1 MNHLAGSQ
9 AGSQARGFEFP
20 SPEPEGEEGYG
31 PPPLEDAAFPHP
43 FNDIGR
49 VSPADSA
56 GRSSNTLRFQSNVHK
71 YFPRLKK
78 AMAVIQQGYDGQ
90 GSKLIA
96 LNLKELQQQRK
107 DLDGACNDEE
117 CQWEFS
123 EEIRE
128 EIKETLEHLPHL
140 ERAAAAAQDQIE
152 ATERFQQVKLQQR
165 PCTKFHE
172 FQGYLDVMTSAR
184 KSSVTVRA
192 EKPAHNRL

>member
-1 MNHLAGSQ
+1 MMNHLAGSQ

-56 GRSSNTLRFQSNVHK
+56 GRSSKTLRFQLNVHK
-71 YFPRLKK
+71 YFHRLKK

-117 CQWEFS
+117 CQ
-123 EEIRE
+123 
-128 EIKETLEHLPHL
+128 
-140 ERAAAAAQDQIE
+140 
-152 ATERFQQVKLQQR
+152 
-165 PCTKFHE
+165 
-172 FQGYLDVMTSAR
+172 
-184 KSSVTVRA
+184 
-192 EKPAHNRL
+192 